1 MSNLSNKAIL
11 KAINDISLEKDEQ
24 IFSTKLIEDIV
35 IKDGHVQISIFANK
49 NNFQTLEK
57 VAKKI
62 EDNLDKAIDALS
74 ITAVL
79 TNHIEKKIDNE
90 KEEKDDNESLKNV
103 KNIVAIASGK
113 GGVGKSTLSV
123 NLAYSFFKQGFKVG
137 LLDADIHGPSI
148 PHMLNLEGKP
158 ELTENRKIIPF
169 NFKGIKV
176 MSIGFL
182 LNEDQPVIWRGP
194 MVHSAIKQMAQDT
207 NWEDLD
213 ILLVD
218 MPPGTG
224 DAQLTFAQDIK
235 IDGAVIVSTPQDLA
249 LVDVERGIEMF
260 EKTELRI
267 LGLIEN
273 MSFLKTEDGKIIDLF
288 GKGGVEKI
296 SKKYQ
301 KELLA
306 QIPIHKDLR
315 VSADVGK
322 PIVIEKN
329 EHEISKIFIEMA
341 KKIKLSFD

>member
-224 DAQLTFAQDIK
+224 DAQITVSQNLPLK
-235 IDGAVIVSTPQDLA
+235 GAIIISTPQSVA
-249 LVDVERGIEMF
+249 LNDAKKAIGMFTKVDVE
-260 EKTELRI
+260 I
-267 LGLIEN
+267 LGVVEN
-273 MSFLKTEDGKIIDLF
+273 MSYLILPDGSHEDIFGKDGGRKLANELKVDFLGSIPIDKQIRLNSDLGDPSKLKEKYFDEIVNSFLKI
-288 GKGGVEKI
+288 
-296 SKKYQ
+296 Q
-301 KELLA
+301 KFSL
-306 QIPIHKDLR
+306 
-315 VSADVGK
+315 
-322 PIVIEKN
+322 
-329 EHEISKIFIEMA
+329 
-341 KKIKLSFD
+341 